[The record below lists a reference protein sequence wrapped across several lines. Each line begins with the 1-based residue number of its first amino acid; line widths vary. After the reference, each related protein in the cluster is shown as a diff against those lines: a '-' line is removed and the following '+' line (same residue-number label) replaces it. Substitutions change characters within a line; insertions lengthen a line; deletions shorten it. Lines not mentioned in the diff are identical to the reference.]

1 MESYEACSTEELI
14 RELVNSELVVDP
26 GLAREISQRPDAV
39 PHLVR
44 IIEDDTSF
52 MEGSP
57 GDGWAPIHASFLLG
71 AIKTPAARDA
81 VFWLL
86 RERDEEMRDWITED
100 FPTILANFGLDAVED
115 LKKCISDRTL
125 GLYQRS
131 TAIGALSTIA
141 HKHPEIWDST
151 VRFFRQLLQEEDDP
165 ELLGFLICDLSEFKD
180 PDALEDIKSAFDK
193 GLVDDFIIT
202 MEDVSVTYSSP
213 GESLDYQRYSA
224 DPLEHFNPQKFERLW
239 KISYENQ
246 RIPDRLKRMLKP
258 EKIGRNDPCPC
269 GSGKKYK
276 KCCMK
281 KDFEE

>member
-281 KDFEE
+281 NDFEE

>member
-44 IIEDDTSF
+44 IIQDDTSF

-86 RERDEEMRDWITED
+86 RERDEEMGDWITED

-180 PDALEDIKSAFDK
+180 PGALEDIKSAFDK

>member
-86 RERDEEMRDWITED
+86 RERDEELRDWITED

-151 VRFFRQLLQEEDDP
+151 VRFFRQLLQEEEDP
-165 ELLGFLICDLSEFKD
+165 ELLGFLISDLSEFKD
-180 PDALEDIKSAFDK
+180 PEALEDIKSAFDK

-213 GESLDYQRYSA
+213 DESMDYQRHSA

-281 KDFEE
+281 KNLGE

>member
-71 AIKTPAARDA
+71 AIKTPAAWDA

-193 GLVDDFIIT
+193 GLVDDFIIK
-202 MEDVSVTYSSP
+202 MEDVNVTYSSP